1 MTLLLLAGALIVL
14 ACVLSNRISYRFGI
28 PTLLAFIILGMVF
41 GSDGIFK
48 VPFEDYDLAQNVC
61 SGALVIIMFYG
72 GFGTNWKGSTS
83 CRGKSDRPF
92 FIGRRSDLS
101 ADRSVLLLCAQA
113 PPDRRTASRLDLGFN

>member
-1 MTLLLLAGALIVL
+1 MKKFFSSLLLLAGALIVL

-72 GFGTNWKGSTS
+72 GFGTKWSTA
-83 CRGKSDRPF
+83 RPV
-92 FIGRRSDLS
+92 
-101 ADRSVLLLCAQA
+101 AAQAVLLSFL
-113 PPDRRTASRLDLGFN
+113 PM